1 MNINDPRRYDDDFYN
16 KQIEIGNIK
25 SPENVN
31 QLHKLQ
37 KDNPS
42 RAKFLGKLVTSNVLN
57 LGGRSKKTNKNKKK
71 YKLRH
76 RYSKKNRKS
85 MKRK

>member
-1 MNINDPRRYDDDFYN
+1 MNINNPRRYDDDFYT
-16 KQIEIGNIK
+16 EIGSIK

-42 RAKFLGKLVTSNVLN
+42 RAKFLGKLVTSNVLK
-57 LGGRSKKTNKNKKK
+57 LGGRTKKMNKNKRK
-71 YKLRH
+71 YKLRRN

-85 MKRK
+85 IKNK